1 MATQESSNNETII
14 TQLFGDVERLVNQE
28 EYSKALRSIDK
39 ILQLNP
45 TDNDSLYCK
54 VITYVRLEKYQN
66 ALDLINKKFSNED
79 QLIFEKAYCLYRLNR
94 LKEVTELLSKYHSKG
109 NHDFGT
115 RHLEAQVSYKLEEY
129 DNALKVYYGLIQE
142 SNKNDDNNNIL
153 TNFNAVK
160 AAALFSGN
168 NINISKNYA
177 VTDSLSTYE
186 LVYNAACVLIGQK
199 DLNKAEKLLLSAI
212 KICKKSLSEEDY
224 SEQEVEQELSTINV
238 QLAYVYQLQG
248 RISEAI
254 EIYQSVLKLKSTDI
268 TVSAIASNN
277 LVAANKDTELFDSA
291 RKIKV
296 ARSNVLETKLF
307 RFQRRTIASNEALLL
322 LYMHKYSTCQEAVRK
337 LLQIYP
343 ENDDLY
349 LILASTSYHQKKPT
363 KTIQDLQEF
372 VKSNSLSLSIN
383 FALIQLQILQ
393 SNPTTA
399 LSTLENYLLLIKDDS
414 EKYKPGYVG
423 LLVWLYEQVGK
434 SEKAVQT
441 LEKAGNFWKSG
452 VTSDESTSILKQ
464 TAAFKLKTG
473 RYQEA
478 AKDYEQLVK
487 NDPLNSH
494 ALAGLIIAYSHYDIS
509 LAEKYER
516 SLPDINNII
525 NTINIDVE
533 SLEKI
538 VPGVKKSYIK
548 KPDTKSSEDPSKL
561 TSNKNKKKK
570 KRKPLLPK
578 NYDQN
583 AQPDP
588 ERWLPKYERSTY
600 KAKGKRK
607 QQLSKGPQ
615 GAAVAGGG
623 GGTTGS
629 ANIFG
634 KSNVSS
640 STSSENI
647 VASTTVQQEQP
658 QQQPPSKPT
667 PSKSKGSS
675 DKNKKKKKKGGNKW

>member
-1 MATQESSNNETII
+1 MATQESSNNETTI

-54 VITYVRLEKYQN
+54 VITYIRLEKYQN
-66 ALDLINKKFSNED
+66 ALDLINKKFSNDD

-94 LKEVTELLSKYHSKG
+94 LTDVIELLSKYHSKG
-109 NHDFGT
+109 NNDFGT
-115 RHLEAQVSYKLEEY
+115 RHLEAQV
-129 DNALKVYYGLIQE
+129 VQ
-142 SNKNDDNNNIL
+142 
-153 TNFNAVK
+153 
-160 AAALFSGN
+160 
-168 NINISKNYA
+168 
-177 VTDSLSTYE
+177 
-186 LVYNAACVLIGQK
+186 
-199 DLNKAEKLLLSAI
+199 
-212 KICKKSLSEEDY
+212 ICKKSLTEEDY

-296 ARSNVLETKLF
+296 ARSNVLETKLYK
-307 RFQRRTIASNEALLL
+307 FQRRTIATNEALLL
-322 LYMHKYSTCQEAVRK
+322 LYMHKYSTCQDAVRK

-372 VKSNSLSLSIN
+372 IKSNPFSLYIN

-393 SNPTTA
+393 SNPMTA

-452 VTSDESTSILKQ
+452 SDESTSILKQ

-487 NDPLNSH
+487 NDPLNSQ
-494 ALAGLIIAYSHYDIS
+494 ALAGLIIAYSHYNIS
-509 LAEKYER
+509 LAEKYES
-516 SLPDINNII
+516 SLPDINNI
-525 NTINIDVE
+525 NINIDVE

-548 KPDTKSSEDPSKL
+548 KTDTKSSEDPSKL

-583 AQPDP
+583 VKPDP

-615 GAAVAGGG
+615 GAAVSGGG

-647 VASTTVQQEQP
+647 VTSTTVQE
-658 QQQPPSKPT
+658 QQQQQTPPKQT
-667 PSKSKGSS
+667 PPKSKSGG